1 QPRKGRARMSNII
14 TVTQQT
20 FKSTVV
26 ESDLPV
32 LVDFWAQWCQ
42 PCLRMNPTLEA
53 LAEEMDGRA
62 VVAKVNVDEERAL
75 AAMCQR
81 MSIPALLV
89 VRDGKWV
96 AEFTRRQP
104 KGTHVEKLESL
115 A

>member
-1 QPRKGRARMSNII
+1 MSNII

-42 PCLRMNPTLEA
+42 PCLRMNPTLEE

-75 AAMCQR
+75 AAMFQV
-81 MSIPALLV
+81 MSIPALMV
-89 VRDGKWV
+89 FKDGKKV
-96 AEFTRRQP
+96 AELTGLQQ
-104 KGTHVEKLESL
+104 KGTLVEKLESL

>member
-1 QPRKGRARMSNII
+1 MSNII

-42 PCLRMNPTLEA
+42 PCLRMNPTLEE

-62 VVAKVNVDEERAL
+62 VVAKVNVDAERAL
-75 AAMCQR
+75 AAMFQV
-81 MSIPALLV
+81 MSIPALMV
-89 VRDGKWV
+89 FKDGKKV
-96 AEFTRRQP
+96 AEFTGLQP
-104 KGTHVEKLESL
+104 KGTLVEKLESL